1 MTAPRC
7 SDDRGFTLIAV
18 LVIMGSALLVGT
30 SLLFMAQAQAAGSA
44 GAADAVQSRAL
55 AWSGIQAVMSTL
67 NDQRQRILDGE
78 VPAVADEYVVYETDT
93 RLGVVRLLPV
103 GPGGARSV
111 PEAGKLDLNMV
122 DAQMLAQTELI
133 EPDLA
138 EAVIEFRDRRLGR
151 PFQSVAELL
160 WVEGITP
167 ELLYGPIDDLTV
179 MDEASGEPAQ
189 EAALNRSF
197 DDVPRGLADIV
208 TVYSFEPALQ
218 RNGRLRINLNTE
230 WSEELGRRVEG
241 RFGREVRDIL
251 RRIMV
256 EEGRTF
262 DSEAVLFDLLR
273 FYSVAPDDWVEIVD
287 TFTAESGELHFG
299 RLDINTAPYEALVAL
314 PSLGPDEAAAIVQ
327 MRDGLSADD
336 RATIVWPAIEGIV
349 QPEAYDELAGRIT
362 TRCWTYRLRLAAGE
376 VDPDDPSGSLTNP
389 VIYEVVID
397 LSAPRPRV
405 AYLRDITLLQTTAM
419 LAANAASNAFDG
431 PLDDE
436 QPFADEV
443 VTFDGGGSAA
453 GELESLNDASE
464 PAFDADLA
472 DADDMPPALDGVA
485 GGRRGRRSSPTT
497 SRSQSAASGRKR
509 IGRWISGD

>member
-1 MTAPRC
+1 MTALRC
-7 SDDRGFTLIAV
+7 NDDRGFTLIAV

-30 SLLFMAQAQAAGSA
+30 SLLFMAQSEAAGSA
-44 GAADAVQSRAL
+44 SAAGAAQSRAL

-67 NDQRQRILDGE
+67 NDQRQQILDGE

-103 GPGGARSV
+103 GPDGARSV

-138 EAVIEFRDRRLGR
+138 EAVIEFRDRRLGGS
-151 PFQSVAELL
+151 FQSVAELL
-160 WVEGITP
+160 RVEGITP

-179 MDEASGEPAQ
+179 MDEASGELVQDSVSSGAF
-189 EAALNRSF
+189 E
-197 DDVPRGLADIV
+197 DVPRGLADIV

-230 WSEELGRRVEG
+230 WSEELGRRVEE
-241 RFGREVRDIL
+241 RFGREVRDVL

-262 DSEAVLFDLLR
+262 DSEAVLFDVLR
-273 FYSVAPDDWVEIVD
+273 FYNVAPDDWVEIVD
-287 TFTAESGELHFG
+287 TFTAESGEFHFG

-314 PSLGPDEAAAIVQ
+314 PGLGPDEAAAIVQ

-336 RATIVWPAIEGIV
+336 RATIVWLAIEGIV

-362 TRCWTYRLRLAAGE
+362 TRCWTYRLRLVAGE
-376 VDPDDPSGSLTNP
+376 LDPDEPDGPLTNP

-419 LAANAASNAFDG
+419 LAANASSSALDDPG
-431 PLDDE
+431 DDE

-443 VTFDGGGSAA
+443 VTLDGGGSDA
-453 GELESLNDASE
+453 GELESVSDASE
-464 PAFDADLA
+464 PAFGADLA
-472 DADDMPPALDGVA
+472 DADMPRAPGGVA
-485 GGRRGRRSSPTT
+485 DGRRSRRLSPTT
-497 SRSQSAASGRKR
+497 PRSPSAASDRKR

>member
-1 MTAPRC
+1 MTVPRC
-7 SDDRGFTLIAV
+7 NDDRGFTLIAV

-30 SLLFMAQAQAAGSA
+30 SLLFMAQAEAAGTA
-44 GAADAVQSRAL
+44 GAADAAQSRAL

-78 VPAVADEYVVYETDT
+78 VPAVADEYAVYETDT

-103 GPGGARSV
+103 GPGGERSV
-111 PEAGKLDLNMV
+111 PEAGKLDLNTV
-122 DAQMLAQTELI
+122 DAQMLVQTELI

-160 WVEGITP
+160 RVEGITP

-179 MDEASGEPAQ
+179 MDEASGEPA
-189 EAALNRSF
+189 EEVASNRSF

-208 TVYSFEPALQ
+208 TVYSFEPTLQ

-230 WSEELGRRVEG
+230 WSEELGRRVEE

-256 EEGRTF
+256 EEGRAF
-262 DSEAVLFDLLR
+262 DSEAVLFDVLR
-273 FYSVAPDDWVEIVD
+273 FYNVAPDDWVETVD
-287 TFTAESGELHFG
+287 TFTAESGAFHFG
-299 RLDINTAPYEALVAL
+299 RLDINTASYEALVAL
-314 PSLGPDEAAAIVQ
+314 PGLGPEEAAAIVQ
-327 MRDGLSADD
+327 MREGLSADD

-405 AYLRDITLLQTTAM
+405 AYLRDITLLQTTAI
-419 LAANAASNAFDG
+419 LAAGAAADRFDDQR
-431 PLDDE
+431 DDE
-436 QPFADEV
+436 QPFAEEV
-443 VTFDGGGSAA
+443 VTLDGGGSEA
-453 GELESLNDASE
+453 GALESLNDVSE
-464 PAFDADLA
+464 PTFGADLVEG
-472 DADDMPPALDGVA
+472 DDTPPALDGMA

-497 SRSQSAASGRKR
+497 PRSQFATSGRKR

>member
-1 MTAPRC
+1 MTAPRFN
-7 SDDRGFTLIAV
+7 DDRGFTLIAV

-44 GAADAVQSRAL
+44 GTAQAAQSRAL

-93 RLGVVRLLPV
+93 RLGVVRLLVV
-103 GPGGARSV
+103 GPGGERSV
-111 PEAGKLDLNMV
+111 PEAGKLDLNTV
-122 DAQMLAQTELI
+122 DARMLAQTELI
-133 EPDLA
+133 EPELA
-138 EAVIEFRDRRLGR
+138 EAVIEFRDRQLGR

-179 MDEASGEPAQ
+179 MDEALGEPTQ
-189 EAALNRSF
+189 QAATNSSF
-197 DDVPRGLADIV
+197 DDVPRGLADLV

-230 WSEELGRRVEG
+230 WSEELGRRVEE

-262 DSEAVLFDLLR
+262 DSEAVLFDVLR
-273 FYSVAPDDWVEIVD
+273 FYNVAPDDWVEIVD
-287 TFTAESGELHFG
+287 TFTAESGEFHFG

-314 PSLGPDEAAAIVQ
+314 PSLGPEQAAAIVQ
-327 MRDGLSADD
+327 MRDGLSADE

-419 LAANAASNAFDG
+419 IAAGTAVDRLGDRWDN
-431 PLDDE
+431 E

-443 VTFDGGGSAA
+443 VTLDGGGSEA
-453 GELESLNDASE
+453 GELDSLGDASE
-464 PAFDADLA
+464 PAFGADLA
-472 DADDMPPALDGVA
+472 DADTPPALDGVA
-485 GGRRGRRSSPTT
+485 GGRRGRRSSPMMP
-497 SRSQSAASGRKR
+497 RSPSASSDRKR
-509 IGRWISGD
+509 IGRWVSGD